1 MSGHKRRKRNLREL
15 RRVEQICRSEA
26 ERAHLDLERNG
37 LMNIAEDCKR
47 AAEELER
54 AVEMS
59 TMMGPI
65 IWTFGLLALLLF
77 VALYLPW

>member
-1 MSGHKRRKRNLREL
+1 
-15 RRVEQICRSEA
+15 
-26 ERAHLDLERNG
+26 
-37 LMNIAEDCKR
+37 MNIAEDCKR

-54 AVEMS
+54 ALEMS